1 MSKASSMSS
10 LQAVVDEFFETDDW
24 PEIFEDVYED
34 CPIPLHELISLHLIA
49 RHLTDSIPMDLP
61 EDAFTE
67 RIEDNQ
73 KRFDEDWIVKDITSK
88 YPSIEFRLTYF
99 DGFHLKHYDRLVW

>member
-1 MSKASSMSS
+1 MTSP

-24 PEIFEDVYED
+24 SEIFEDVYED

-61 EDAFTE
+61 EDVFMK
-67 RIEDNQ
+67 RIDANQ

-88 YPSIEFRLTYF
+88 YPTIKFRLTYF

>member
-1 MSKASSMSS
+1 MSKASAP
-10 LQAVVDEFFETDDW
+10 QAMVDEFFETDDW

-61 EDAFTE
+61 EDVFTK
-67 RIEDNQ
+67 RMDDNQ
-73 KRFDEDWIVKDITSK
+73 KRFDADLIVKDITSK
-88 YPSIEFRLTYF
+88 YPSIKFRLTYF
-99 DGFHLKHYDRLVW
+99 DGFNLKHYDRLVW

>member
-1 MSKASSMSS
+1 M
-10 LQAVVDEFFETDDW
+10 VDEF
-24 PEIFEDVYED
+24 FEDVYED

-61 EDAFTE
+61 EDVFTE
-67 RIEDNQ
+67 RMDVNQ
-73 KRFDEDWIVKDITSK
+73 KRFDEDWIVMSITSK
-88 YPSIEFRLTYF
+88 YPTIKFRLTYF

>member
-1 MSKASSMSS
+1 MSS

-24 PEIFEDVYED
+24 PDIFEDVYED

-49 RHLTDSIPMDLP
+49 RHLTVPIPMDLP
-61 EDAFTE
+61 EDVFTE

-88 YPSIEFRLTYF
+88 YPSIKFRLTYF
-99 DGFHLKHYDRLVW
+99 GEYNLKHYDRLVW

>member
-1 MSKASSMSS
+1 MSN

-49 RHLTDSIPMDLP
+49 KHLTDSIPMDLQ
-61 EDAFTE
+61 EDVFTE
-67 RIEDNQ
+67 RMDANQ
-73 KRFDEDWIVKDITSK
+73 KRFDEDWIVKSITSK
-88 YPSIEFRLTYF
+88 YPNIKFRLTYF
-99 DGFHLKHYDRLVW
+99 DGFNLKHYDRLVW

>member
-1 MSKASSMSS
+1 MSKASAMSS

-24 PEIFEDVYED
+24 P
-34 CPIPLHELISLHLIA
+34 IPLYELISLHLIA
-49 RHLTDSIPMDLP
+49 RHLTDSIPKDLP
-61 EDAFTE
+61 EDIFTK

-88 YPSIEFRLTYF
+88 YPSIKFRLTYF
-99 DGFHLKHYDRLVW
+99 DGFNLKHYDRLVW